1 MNKHGNRKGNNV
13 GGELQVAVI
22 MGSESDRET
31 MEVCLAQLE
40 KLGVKSELKVS
51 SAHRMPEATK
61 AYIEEAIERGA
72 RVFIA
77 GAGMAAALP
86 GFVASVTM
94 KPVIGVPTPS
104 GLTDGMDALLSMVQ
118 MPPGIPVATVAV
130 GKAGAKNAAV
140 LATEILS
147 LVDEKFSKELGK
159 MRDQWKSR

>member
-1 MNKHGNRKGNNV
+1 M

-40 KLGVKSELKVS
+40 KLGVRSELTVS

-61 AYIEEAIERGA
+61 AYIEEAVERGTK
-72 RVFIA
+72 VFIA
-77 GAGMAAALP
+77 GAGMSAALP
-86 GFVASVTM
+86 GFVASVTTR
-94 KPVIGVPTPS
+94 PVIGVPIPS
-104 GLTDGMDALLSMVQ
+104 GLPDGMDALLSMVQ

-147 LVDEKFSKELGK
+147 LIDDRFSKELDK
-159 MRDQWKSR
+159 MRDQWKKQ

>member
-1 MNKHGNRKGNNV
+1 V

-31 MEVCLAQLE
+31 MEVCLEQLE

-61 AYIEEAIERGA
+61 SYIEEATQRGA
-72 RVFIA
+72 QVFIA
-77 GAGMAAALP
+77 GAGMSAALP
-86 GFVASVTM
+86 GFVASVTTR
-94 KPVIGVPTPS
+94 PVIGVPIPS
-104 GLTDGMDALLSMVQ
+104 GMPDGMDALLSMVQ

-140 LATEILS
+140 LAVEILALS
-147 LVDEKFSKELGK
+147 DNRFSRELDK
-159 MRDQWKSR
+159 MRDQWKCR